1 VSDNPYRLPRQV
13 LPSHYTLILEPDL
26 ETFSFNGSVHIDISV
41 SEPIS
46 AMTLN
51 AAELDLKSVVLSGE
65 GREVAITEISH
76 DDEFERMTISLGET
90 IQPGDYTLAVIYTGT
105 INDQLRGFYRST
117 FKDPDGVEHVIATS
131 QCQATDARRVFP
143 CWDEPDFKA
152 TFQTTMIVADG
163 LEAYSN
169 TAETSRKATPDGRVE
184 FSFAP
189 SMKMSTY
196 LLAFIVGEFEATEPV
211 VVRGVPTRIIVPKG
225 NLHLTDYALGE
236 AAWCLEYLSDYY
248 GIPYPGD
255 KLDHIA
261 IPDFSAGAMEN
272 VGLITY
278 RDAYL
283 VIDTAKATQGELER
297 SLEVIAHEIA
307 HQWFGNLVTLRW
319 WEGAWLNEAFAT
331 FMEEKAVD
339 ARRPDWN
346 RYLSFQL
353 GNKAWAHGTDH
364 LASTRTI
371 EFEVQSPTEVDEM
384 FDSITYGKGSAVL
397 RQIEQFIGEEAF
409 RQGVGDYLRTHA
421 YGNTATSDLWAG
433 LDGASDWSVGEIMD
447 TWVYQRGL
455 PQIDVEP
462 VAGGV
467 RISQRRFLLIPDE
480 SDSTIWK
487 VPLMIK
493 GSADGE
499 TFEHKLLLEDEEAT
513 LDIDGALDYVFVNA
527 GANGFYRVR
536 YSDDLAQRILDHIGD
551 LEAIERFTLV
561 NDARALMESGQIS
574 AESYLDLI
582 TGFGDEI
589 EWAIWAEIIVGL
601 GLIDHHALEESAAGA
616 FREFVSSLL
625 GPALE
630 RLGWEARDGDSDLT
644 RKLRGSLIGAMGSI
658 ASDPTAIEK
667 SREITRHLIAG
678 DDVDPEIA
686 TSALGVVSRHA
697 DRDDFD
703 VLWQAYRDAST
714 SADETRYLRAV
725 GRANFPEAGELIIEH
740 IVNGDIRTQD
750 VNLMLIL
757 MVGTKHGDDAWRAW
771 RNRWTEVMNV
781 IPPFTRRWAISGIA
795 NLSKPETAADVKAL
809 FAETGFPEATMYLEQ
824 RLELLDANT
833 SLRERE
839 TPVVAHYFE

>member
-1 VSDNPYRLPRQV
+1 VSENPYRLPRQV
-13 LPSHYTLILEPDL
+13 VPTHYSLILEPDL
-26 ETFSFNGSVHIDISV
+26 ETFTFNGSVQIQITV
-41 SEPIS
+41 TEPIS

-51 AAELDLKSVVLSGE
+51 SAELDLKSVVLSGDRGE
-65 GREVAITEISH
+65 IAITETTH
-76 DDEFERMTISLGET
+76 DDEFERVTIGLGET
-90 IQPGDYTLAVIYTGT
+90 AEPGEYTLAVLYTGT
-105 INDQLRGFYRST
+105 INDQLRGLYRSK
-117 FKDPDGVEHVIATS
+117 FKDADGVEHVIATS

-152 TFQTTMIVADG
+152 TFQTTMIVAEG

-169 TAETSRKATPDGRVE
+169 TAESSRQPTPDGRVE
-184 FSFAP
+184 FTFAP

-236 AAWCLEYLSDYY
+236 AAWCLDYLSDYY

-283 VIDTAKATQGELER
+283 IIDPAKATQGELER

-339 ARRPDWN
+339 ARRPEWN

-421 YGNTATSDLWAG
+421 YGNTATSDLWDG
-433 LDGASDWSVGEIMD
+433 LDGASEWPVGEIMD

-455 PQIDVEP
+455 PQIDVQAVE
-462 VAGGV
+462 GGV

-480 SDSTIWK
+480 SDSTIWQ

-493 GSADGE
+493 GSAGGE
-499 TFEHKLLLEDEEAT
+499 GFETKLLLTEEETT
-513 LDIDGALDYVFVNA
+513 LPIEGDLDYLLVNA

-536 YSDDLAQRILDHIGD
+536 YSDDLAQRILENIGD
-551 LEAIERFTLV
+551 LDAIERFTLV

-574 AESYLDLI
+574 ADSYLDLI
-582 TGFGDEI
+582 RGFGDET
-589 EWAIWAEIIVGL
+589 EWAVWAEIIVGL
-601 GLIDHHALEESAAGA
+601 GLIDHHALDDTTAPA
-616 FREFVSSLL
+616 FRDFVSGLL

-658 ASDPTAIEK
+658 AYDQTAIDK
-667 SREITRHLIAG
+667 SREITRRLIAG
-678 DDVDPEIA
+678 ETVDPEIA

-697 DRDDFD
+697 DRNDFD
-703 VLWQAYRDAST
+703 VLWQAYQDATT

-725 GRANFPEAGELIIEH
+725 GRTNFAEAGELIIDH
-740 IVNGDIRTQD
+740 VVGGDIRTQD

-757 MVGTKHGDDAWRAW
+757 MVGTHHGDDAWRAW
-771 RNRWTEVMNV
+771 RNRWDEVMNV
-781 IPPFTRRWAISGIA
+781 IPPFTRRWAISGIS
-795 NLSKPETAADVKAL
+795 NLSQPETAADVKGF
-809 FAETGFPEATMYLEQ
+809 FAETGFPEAAIYLQQ

-833 SLRERE
+833 SLRNRE
-839 TPVVAHYFE
+839 TPVVEAYFK